1 MSNPLQN
8 DPGPSQRRS
17 AGQKILSVVDVV
29 MKICEALLGLFGRR
43 SDDPKP

>member
-8 DPGPSQRRS
+8 QQQQRRS
-17 AGQKILSVVDVV
+17 AGEKILSVVDVV
-29 MKICEALLGLFGRR
+29 MKVCEALLGLFGRR